1 MIIDRQMLWCQVT
14 AYLDAFFPAHR
25 WRGDPPYAI
34 VAFSWS
40 VYLDDGGKIR
50 WRHRKEVAFAWPDER
65 NRLIDE
71 VMTRAS
77 YADVS
82 ICPNLMRD
90 KHRHKGN
97 SLIRQSAHSDVDDGF
112 DARMEQR
119 VREMPGGCA
128 VYSGQP
134 GHAHVYAVFGDAAL
148 LTDPLDLPNH
158 EHLCRAVGDWFGA
171 KDPKISDN
179 DVMRLPG
186 TWNFK
191 PLAYDSKAEPLP
203 VNWAVHPQNGY
214 NRPSPTRLRQY
225 MHIRKVDPSAER
237 PRKSGSPGAWRD
249 EPTEQVDLSARHVAE
264 LAAALGT
271 DTGDRSADIMRVV
284 GSCVRSGLTL
294 PQSRWVVRSRE
305 DLDQKL
311 DELTHDDVA
320 RCFAKASA
328 ACDDPTMDDNGKSS
342 DEGNAKMN
350 DPKSGRTISWRTA
363 AQIKDRRPEWAW
375 THNGG
380 GRLPRSALSLFA
392 ARPGV
397 GKSTAARWFAAGFT
411 RGTIEGCFY
420 GHPQNVAYI
429 ASEESLEA
437 MVKPSLRAVDA
448 DMDRIH
454 FPKVEVDGQL
464 VRLLS
469 VVDEA
474 RLTADF
480 IERGITVVIVDPVMS
495 TVGGKADIN
504 RNNETRDHLEP
515 WARMA
520 EATNGLTLGIVHLV
534 KVPGGDIVAAINGS
548 SAFGEVARAVIAFA
562 QDTQSG
568 DGTGVLSQE
577 KNNAGR
583 IDLALEYGI
592 ESASVQTDDLLPAE
606 VGRFVLGGEADRRV
620 SDLLRTNSAQE
631 KLGERSR
638 EVVDVVRN
646 AGTAVGAE
654 VVAAGIEGM
663 SRKDASQYLTRLVKM
678 GFLTRAARG
687 LYEYRRTLG
696 DRLRESEESV
706 VNQ

>member
-1 MIIDRQMLWCQVT
+1 MSENEAALRLYIETFYGDNEGYVRVALARHPRVEGGKYKTDWIHNQRAYKWPERAENALAEML
-14 AYLDAFFPAHR
+14 AH
-25 WRGDPPYAI
+25 GCD
-34 VAFSWS
+34 
-40 VYLDDGGKIR
+40 VYLCPYLLQG
-50 WRHRKEVAFAWPDER
+50 RK
-65 NRLIDE
+65 
-71 VMTRAS
+71 
-77 YADVS
+77 
-82 ICPNLMRD
+82 RD
-90 KHRHKGN
+90 KGTSVAATRTHVH
-97 SLIRQSAHSDVDDGF
+97 ADVDDGHP
-112 DARMEQR
+112 DCLDR
-119 VREMPGGCA
+119 VRALRGGA
-128 VYSGQP
+128 AIGSGTD
-134 GHAHVYAVFGDAAL
+134 GNLHAYVL
-148 LTDPLDLPNH
+148 LTRPVNLAHHEQLSKALS
-158 EHLCRAVGDWFGA
+158 EHLGT
-171 KDPKISDN
+171 KDATKFSDN
-179 DVMRLPG
+179 DCLRAPG
-186 TWNFK
+186 TKNFK
-191 PLAYDSKAEPLP
+191 PTVMNGGGRPPAPVTWQITPDGQRSDPEALAEQLGVELLTEEQLQAEKKAGVRRRGAP
-203 VNWAVHPQNGY
+203 
-214 NRPSPTRLRQY
+214 
-225 MHIRKVDPSAER
+225 
-237 PRKSGSPGAWRD
+237 GSFAD
-249 EPTEQVDLSARHVAE
+249 EPTEHVDLSGWHMGEVK
-264 LAAALGT
+264 AALTT

-284 GSCVRSGLTL
+284 AACVRSRLTL
-294 PQSRWVVRSRE
+294 PQARFVVRSRT
-305 DLDQKL
+305 DLADKL
-311 DELTHDDVA
+311 DELTHDDVE

-328 ACDDPTMDDNGKSS
+328 ACDNSTVGDNGMSS
-342 DEGNAKMN
+342 DEGNATMN
-350 DPKSGRTISWRTA
+350 GLKSGRTISWRTA

-411 RGTIEGCFY
+411 QGTIEGCFY

-454 FPKVEVDGQL
+454 FPKVEVEGQQ

-504 RNNETRDHLEP
+504 RNNETREHLEP

-520 EATNGLTLGIVHLV
+520 EAINGLTLGVVHLV

-562 QDTQSG
+562 HDTQSG
-568 DGTGVLSQE
+568 DGAGVLSQE

-592 ESASVQTDDLLPAE
+592 ESATVQTDDLLPAE
-606 VGRFVLGGEADRRV
+606 VGRFVLGGESDRRV
-620 SDLLRTNSAQE
+620 SDLLRTNSVQE
-631 KLGERSR
+631 RLGERSR

-646 AGTAVGAE
+646 ARTAVTAE
-654 VVAAGIEGM
+654 VVSTAIEGM

-696 DRLRESEESV
+696 GRLREGEESV
-706 VNQ
+706 VN